1 MFVPRRITAG
11 NFELAGRTVAASDVG
26 IPVADDR
33 LSLLSALLTDQ
44 GNAPAGH

>member
-11 NFELAGRTVAASDVG
+11 NFELAGRAVAASDVG
-26 IPVADDR
+26 IPVADR